1 MIDLYYWPTGN
12 GLKIGILL
20 EELEQEY
27 RLLPINIR
35 AGEQKQEW
43 FQKISANGRI
53 PAIVD
58 HAAFANSPRDA
69 EPLSLFESGAILNYL
84 ANKTGRFLPP
94 EGTAE
99 RQRVQEWLFWQV
111 GHVTPYLSQ
120 WQVFREKAPEPIPF
134 ALDLLGAEAARLY
147 GVLEKRLGEVPYV
160 AGDYSIA
167 DMAIFP
173 WIQPLRQGQDLADYP
188 NIHAWRERIKARP
201 AVQRAYDKGREV
213 AAGERSLVLQ

>member
-12 GLKIGILL
+12 GLKVGILL
-20 EELEQEY
+20 EELGQEY

-35 AGEQKQEW
+35 TGEQKQDG
-43 FQKISANGRI
+43 FQAISANGRI

-58 HAAFANSPRDA
+58 HAPTAGG
-69 EPLSLFESGAILNYL
+69 PLSLFESGAILNYL
-84 ANKTGRFLPP
+84 ANKAGRFLP

-120 WQVFREKAPEPIPF
+120 LQVFKEKAPEPIPF

-147 GVLEKRLGEVPYV
+147 GVLEKRLGEVPFV
-160 AGDYSIA
+160 AGEYSIA

-173 WIQPLRQGQDLADYP
+173 WIQPLRQGQDLARYP

-201 AVQRAYDKGREV
+201 AVQRAYEKGREV
-213 AAGERSLVLQ
+213 AAGEKSLALQ